1 MVLSLE
7 VKSILHHATETSHM
21 WINTFVN
28 SYFSSWLFR
37 SHKNITIVTAHK
49 PTLPLVGNVF
59 WSGRCPLCNFGGAP
73 TREDWRRLIMSGA
86 DPRFLKRGWLSWWFQ
101 IPPAKCRKLRTG
113 FKFKTVTLDRN
124 TAMSLTII
132 VKSVCLSFLFYFS
145 GFFLIVASHII
156 HPLESPNVCCYVQ
169 ILLVN

>member
-1 MVLSLE
+1 MLLSLE
-7 VKSILHHATETSHM
+7 VKSILHHATEASHM

-49 PTLPLVGNVF
+49 PTPPLVGNVF

-101 IPPAKCRKLRTG
+101 IPPRKMSQIENWIQIQNC
-113 FKFKTVTLDRN
+113 N
-124 TAMSLTII
+124 TRPKYCDVINYNRKECLPFI
-132 VKSVCLSFLFYFS
+132 SVLLFR
-145 GFFLIVASHII
+145 FFF
-156 HPLESPNVCCYVQ
+156 
-169 ILLVN
+169 

>member
-49 PTLPLVGNVF
+49 PTPPLVGNVF

-73 TREDWRRLIMSGA
+73 TRGDWRRLIMSGA
-86 DPRFLKRGWLSWWFQ
+86 DPRFLKGKWLSLWFHS
-101 IPPAKCRKLRTG
+101 PPAKCRKLRTG
-113 FKFKTVTLDRN
+113 FKFCN
-124 TAMSLTII
+124 TRPKYYNYNRKECLPFI
-132 VKSVCLSFLFYFS
+132 SVLLFR
-145 GFFLIVASHII
+145 FFLNSG
-156 HPLESPNVCCYVQ
+156 
-169 ILLVN
+169 